1 MKYLYAHLL
10 VKMLQEDEK
19 YLQEILALFQ
29 VQMYKVSET
38 PSRFKLIIHPKTFT
52 MKILDD
58 VQTLKSRPVGIEV
71 DVKNGVFI
79 ECLKEGSSRK
89 RRRIF
94 FEKFSGKV
102 PPKYKVGK
110 FQDAMMHILGIPDMC
125 EFDLECTDKKLE
137 LVGIQCISYPILKK
151 IEDTGCE
158 ISFNM
163 RDSSMILTL

>member
-1 MKYLYAHLL
+1 M
-10 VKMLQEDEK
+10 KMLQEDEK
-19 YLQEILALFQ
+19 YLQEILGLFK
-29 VQMYKVSET
+29 VQKYKVSET
-38 PSRFKLIIHPKTFT
+38 PSRFKLIIHPQTFT
-52 MKILDD
+52 MKTLDD

-89 RRRIF
+89 RRRIL
-94 FEKFSGKV
+94 FEKFSGKI
-102 PPKYKVGK
+102 PEKYKVGK
-110 FQDAMMHILGIPDMC
+110 FQDAMLHILGIPDMC

-137 LVGIQCISYPILKK
+137 LLNIQCISYPILKK

>member
-1 MKYLYAHLL
+1 MK
-10 VKMLQEDEK
+10 
-19 YLQEILALFQ
+19 
-29 VQMYKVSET
+29 T
-38 PSRFKLIIHPKTFT
+38 
-52 MKILDD
+52 LDD

-89 RRRIF
+89 RRRIL
-94 FEKFSGKV
+94 FEKFSGKI
-102 PPKYKVGK
+102 PKKYEVGK
-110 FQDAMMHILGIPDMC
+110 FQDAMIHILGIPDMC
-125 EFDLECTDKKLE
+125 EFDLEYTDKKLE

-151 IEDTGCE
+151 IEDTGCK